1 MFTHLHVHTEYSLLD
16 GLCRIEPMVQRAKE
30 LGMDALAITD
40 HGGLYGAIDFYQAAK
55 AAGIKPIIGCEMY
68 VAQASRHARTGDAK
82 NPYHLTVL
90 ARNEKGYKSLVK
102 LVTKAH
108 LEGFYY
114 KPRVDRELLEQYH
127 EGLIVL
133 SGCPS
138 GEVPQLAAAG
148 RMEEAKAAAAWYRER
163 FDGYYLEVMR
173 HGGVPEL
180 PAINEG
186 LMHLHHETKLPLVA
200 TNDAH
205 YVRRE
210 DAGLQ
215 DILICIHTNTN
226 ILDEKRLRMEE
237 DSYYLKS
244 PQEMAELYA
253 DLPEAVRNTQAVADM
268 CDITLDLSQRLPE
281 YPVPAGM
288 TADEY
293 LAKLCWEG
301 LRRRLPNV
309 TPEEEKRLAYELE
322 VIKQTRFAN
331 YFLVVWDIARFVRER
346 EIYFAVRGSAAAS
359 LVLYCLGVT
368 DVNPLL
374 YRLVFERFLNV
385 ERREMPD
392 IDMDFQDDRRDE
404 VINYVT
410 AKYGRDHVA
419 QIITFGTLG
428 ARASIRDV
436 GRALAMPY
444 ADVDRV
450 AKLIPFRLHITLEE
464 AIASTPELAE
474 MYQAD
479 EIIRKLVDTARG
491 LEGLVRHSST
501 HAAGVVISKEP
512 LDEYVPLQRPAKGND
527 QSVTMTQYAMDP
539 IATLGLLKM
548 DFLGLAN
555 LSILAKA
562 LKLIEKT
569 RGVRLNLRDIP
580 LDDAKTFEMLSRG
593 ETAGVFQIEGA
604 GMTRYIKELKPNS
617 LGDLVAMVALYR
629 PGPMEHIP
637 TFINA
642 KHGRTAPHS
651 IHPALKEILEETY
664 GVIVYQDQVLHIV
677 RAFAGYSLGEA
688 DKVRKAMGKKVPEIM
703 ASEREKFIKG
713 ALKQGYDQGVAERV
727 FALIEPFA
735 GYAFNKAHSVSY
747 ALISYWTAYLKG
759 NYTGE
764 YMVSLL
770 NAYVGNAD
778 KVTSVVAEC
787 GRLRIPVLLPD
798 INSSESLFSLES
810 AASPPP
816 QSSPPSTGSRQALKG
831 EEAPHPAIRFGL
843 ATVKNVGET
852 AVRPVIEAR
861 GQKGAFPSLEHACRD
876 AELGSVNRKA
886 LESLIKVGALDRFG
900 DRGALLSVL
909 DRILSLSQ
917 SEARMRATGQSSMFD
932 LFGESV
938 PAPLATIALPPDRT
952 PQRQK
957 GEWEIELLG
966 VDLSS
971 GHSLTRLAAQL
982 KSGTILSRADV
993 QPEMAGQ
1000 KVTLA
1005 GAVRQA
1011 THRFTRDNKPYCI
1024 ATVGLLDGSIDVWVW
1039 QNILDQTPNLWQ
1051 EGKLVELVGT
1061 VRVREDDITVSCIS
1075 AREHLVGSDGE
1086 SAAPVASQ
1094 PTAAASLPVVE
1105 SNPARHIAERQEE
1118 NKAYRATNGGAK
1130 AITPARSGNGAPP
1143 PVRRLKLRIHE
1154 TGEEE
1159 RDREILERVKNTLL
1173 DFEGKDE
1180 VGLEIATEG
1189 RIIALD
1195 WTRIQVNVCDDLENR
1210 LRTLLGDAGQVVV
1223 EVRQR

>member
-1 MFTHLHVHTEYSLLD
+1 LFTHLHVHTEYSLLD

-30 LGMDALAITD
+30 LGMEAMAITD
-40 HGGLYGAIDFYQAAK
+40 HGGLYGAIDFYQAAR

-68 VAQASRHARTGDAK
+68 VAQASRHARTSEAK
-82 NPYHLTVL
+82 NPYHLTML
-90 ARNEKGYKSLVK
+90 ARNEKGYKNLVK

-114 KPRVDRELLEQYH
+114 RPRVDRELLEQYH

-138 GEVPQLAAAG
+138 GEVPQLAASG
-148 RMEEAKAAAAWYRER
+148 RMEEAKAAATWYRER

-186 LMHLHHETKLPLVA
+186 LMRLHKETKLPLVA

-253 DLPEAVRNTQAVADM
+253 DLPDAVRNTQAIADM

-288 TADEY
+288 SADEY
-293 LAKLCWEG
+293 LSKLCWDG
-301 LRRRLPNV
+301 LRRRLARA
-309 TPEEEKRLAYELE
+309 TTEEEKRLTYELQ

-346 EIYFAVRGSAAAS
+346 KIYFAVRGSAAAS

-368 DVNPLL
+368 DVNPLP

-450 AKLIPFRLHITLEE
+450 AKLVPFRLHITLDD

-512 LDEYVPLQRPAKGND
+512 LDEYVPLQRPVKGDD

-555 LSILAKA
+555 LTILAKA
-562 LKLIEKT
+562 LRLIEKT
-569 RGVRLNLRDIP
+569 RGVQLNLRDIP
-580 LDDAKTFEMLSRG
+580 LDDARTFEMLSRG

-604 GMTRYIKELKPNS
+604 GMTRHIKELKPNS

-651 IHPALKEILEETY
+651 IHPALTEILEETY

-688 DKVRKAMGKKVPEIM
+688 DKVRKAMGKKIPEIM
-703 ASEREKFIKG
+703 AAEREKFIKG
-713 ALKQGYDQGVAERV
+713 ALKQGYDQEVAERV
-727 FALIEPFA
+727 FSLIEPFA

-747 ALISYWTAYLKG
+747 ALISYWTAYLKA

-798 INSSESLFSLES
+798 INGSEAVFSLETQDGKS
-810 AASPPP
+810 
-816 QSSPPSTGSRQALKG
+816 
-831 EEAPHPAIRFGL
+831 AIRFGL
-843 ATVKNVGET
+843 ATVKNVGES
-852 AVRPVIEAR
+852 AVGPVIEAR
-861 GQKGAFPSLEHACRD
+861 AQKGPFPALEYACRD
-876 AELGSVNRKA
+876 ANLGLVNRKA
-886 LESLIKVGALDRFG
+886 LESLIKAGAFDRFG
-900 DRGALLSVL
+900 DRGALLAVL
-909 DRILSLSQ
+909 DRILGLAQ
-917 SEARMRATGQSSMFD
+917 SEARLRASGQSSMFD

-938 PAPLATIALPPDRT
+938 PTPLATIALPPDKT
-952 PQRQK
+952 PQRQM
-957 GEWEIELLG
+957 GEWEVELLG

-993 QPEMAGQ
+993 QPEMAGER
-1000 KVTLA
+1000 VTLA

-1024 ATVGLLDGSIDVWVW
+1024 ATVGLLDGSLDVWVW
-1039 QNILDQTPNLWQ
+1039 QNVLDQTPDLWR

-1061 VRVREDDITVSCIS
+1061 VRVREDDVTISCLS
-1075 AREHLVGSDGE
+1075 ASEHFVGADGE
-1086 SAAPVASQ
+1086 AVAPVAGQ
-1094 PTAAASLPVVE
+1094 PIASTPK
-1105 SNPARHIAERQEE
+1105 PQAMPDTKPIRHVAERSEDS
-1118 NKAYRATNGGAK
+1118 KAYRATNGGTK
-1130 AITPARSGNGAPP
+1130 ASASPGNGAPP
-1143 PVRRLKLRIHE
+1143 PMRRLRLRIQE

-1159 RDREILERVKNTLL
+1159 RDREMLERVKNTLL
-1173 DFEGKDE
+1173 DFQGQDE
-1180 VGLEIATEG
+1180 VGLEIAIEG

-1195 WTRIQVNVCDDLENR
+1195 WTRIQVNACDDLQER
-1210 LRTLLGDAGQVVV
+1210 LRALLGDAGQVAV
-1223 EVRQR
+1223 ETRQR